1 MIDTNGKHVPLVA
14 AEEVSEWHSQFD
26 VGKAQKK
33 ELYLDI
39 TWGDRPGKELVGTR
53 VCRSDKQK
61 AVSARSPAQTVT
73 SCTDPSFSSAVSKK
87 PNSPSIS
94 CLLAYHC

>member
-33 ELYLDI
+33 ELYVDI
-39 TWGDRPGKELVGTR
+39 TWWDRPGKELVGTS
-53 VCRSDKQK
+53 VNLPL
-61 AVSARSPAQTVT
+61 VV
-73 SCTDPSFSSAVSKK
+73 
-87 PNSPSIS
+87 
-94 CLLAYHC
+94 Y